1 VLRRIEPAAAG
12 DAPAARED
20 PVRMTSVGSE
30 GSVGLIGSGGP
41 IGSTGS
47 IGSAGSLVSIGS
59 TVNVATIGWLDA
71 VGPFLSISSW
81 LDAVGPFLSISS
93 RGRFGT
99 VTSKPVLAPV
109 LVAAVRR
116 LAACCHQV
124 RRSLRPR

>member
-71 VGPFLSISSW
+71 VGPFLSISS
-81 LDAVGPFLSISS
+81 